1 MARVFDLPDYR
12 DPYAEARQQEWHNM
26 FSSLNSYAWGLDTRC
41 LVEVGHHVLGSAE
54 NQARTIFEDKRI
66 VFKYTGSNTSSNTS
80 NPVFI
85 IRKYCCPEIDSD
97 PDNRWTETALSM
109 YCKIYVED
117 SRKTLQNEGIIRGQP
132 EDRFLSLAIFCG
144 HKFPKNKD
152 VELMMVQSLIDQILR
167 LCGLG
172 FFDNDALCTFKSLE
186 VSWLDH
192 HWFVFKRL
200 LRQLPRQMTVICHID
215 NPAALPVAIFDSFI
229 LGKLVALYKEQTE
242 LAMKEE
248 KAQFLIIATDPS
260 ESGDFRISASVERMG
275 LKVEAF
281 SYFESTGSRIS
292 ISHSRIIESR

>member
-1 MARVFDLPDYR
+1 L
-12 DPYAEARQQEWHNM
+12 
-26 FSSLNSYAWGLDTRC
+26 
-41 LVEVGHHVLGSAE
+41 
-54 NQARTIFEDKRI
+54 
-66 VFKYTGSNTSSNTS
+66 
-80 NPVFI
+80 
-85 IRKYCCPEIDSD
+85 
-97 PDNRWTETALSM
+97 

-117 SRKTLQNEGIIRGQP
+117 SRKKRQNEGIVRRQP
-132 EDRFLSLAIFCG
+132 EDQFLSLAIFCS

-152 VELMMVQSLIDQILR
+152 VELMMVQSLIDQILS
-167 LCGLG
+167 LCGFG
-172 FFDNDALCTFKSLE
+172 FFDNDGLCRFKFSE

-192 HWFVFKRL
+192 YWFVFKRL

-260 ESGDFRISASVERMG
+260 EFGDFRISEAVEKMG

-281 SYFESTGSRIS
+281 LYFESTDSRES
-292 ISHSRIIESR
+292 LSHSRIIGSR